1 MGEPLVSGLEN
12 FVARPGQPLEEHLTQ
27 AAFAA
32 GDPESTLTEQLLFLS
47 GLLHDAG
54 KARRT
59 WQDYFKRS
67 VAGSKEKMPHA
78 YVGAAL
84 FALYGRNM
92 LDTHETCLEA
102 EQLYYLLV
110 RDIEDHHGRLGDWW
124 EPRLNQSVPPW
135 RSLISSQPPEDTAFA
150 ALNSLVQRYFPFLT
164 DNAITDYDSFRK
176 RLMHLEKRW
185 DRTFKKHRMKLK
197 QKLGTV
203 PSAYASWISRDT
215 SGRLIAADRLSASGL
230 SAETALSPN
239 SAQAA
244 LQIFKDKLE
253 EKHRTAIEDGHGLM
267 ADKRSAVHEQALSR
281 YRNNGDAPWFALSLP
296 VGWGKT
302 LISLRVTLEHA
313 AAGQAERI
321 VYVAPYLSIL
331 SQAAKEIREVTGLEV
346 MEHHHL
352 ALLNAAPA
360 GSDSPE
366 EIEPIDVLTMESW
379 RAPIIATTFNQLFR
393 AVFPKNAQQ
402 SIRIPSLRRA
412 FIIIDEPQIMDVSVY
427 NAFIRGLEA
436 LRERSEA
443 RVMLVSATI
452 PPTLHALT
460 TPPFP
465 IAPEVESANRYSL
478 ITHTETWTEDR
489 VAKEAI
495 QRFKQYGQVAV
506 ILNTIADAVRVY
518 RQVSELTEK
527 GVCINLHGMMTPL
540 HKAHLIAEIAGRLD
554 RGEPV
559 LVISTQVLEAGINLS
574 FRRILRAR
582 PIFSSVAQ
590 TAGRANRHAEG
601 AVATVEVF
609 DFIREDGSD
618 SSKWIYKNE
627 HQRKVTKEL
636 LPPDGRWS
644 EAQTAELIE
653 RYFEKLSDVDP
664 NIMALDWF
672 ADAAKGQ
679 WSKLAGLSP
688 FETLEEEGGNELSEQ
703 NARVFVVTA
712 DVWTSPLV
720 KKWMEYFGISHV
732 SDIYR
737 RYQERDFLRRLD
749 FDDRKRFLSLVGQFV
764 APLRWRLVPQ
774 VCGPVDP
781 EKMSIFRAQDDN
793 DYHMDTG
800 FGHLLLREDSDDYDR
815 RLDAAMSRSHD
826 PAQYL

>member
-12 FVARPGQPLEEHLTQ
+12 FVARPGQTLEKHLIQ

-32 GDPESTLTEQLLFLS
+32 GAPEGTPAEQLLFLA

-59 WQDYFKRS
+59 WQDYFERS

-84 FALYGRNM
+84 FALYGRD
-92 LDTHETCLEA
+92 LLGAHSPSLEV
-102 EQLYYLLV
+102 EQLFYLLV
-110 RDIEDHHGRLGDWW
+110 RDVEDHHGRLGDWY
-124 EPRLNQSVPPW
+124 EPPHQSTPPW
-135 RSLISSQPPEDTAFA
+135 KSLIGSQPPEDTAFA
-150 ALNSLVQRYFPFLT
+150 ALDTLVRRYFPFLP
-164 DNAITDYDSFRK
+164 DNPITEYGVFRE
-176 RLMHLEKRW
+176 RLSQLESRW
-185 DRTFKKHRMKLK
+185 SRISKDHRRRLEEE
-197 QKLGTV
+197 LGIS
-203 PSAYASWISRDT
+203 PSAYAYWISRDAT
-215 SGRLIAADRLSASGL
+215 GRLIAADRLSASGL

-239 SAQAA
+239 STQAA
-244 LQIFKDKLE
+244 LQVFKDKLQ
-253 EKHRTAIEDGHGLM
+253 EKHRQAIEDGHGVM
-267 ADKRSAVHEQALSR
+267 ADKRSAVHEQALTG
-281 YRNNGDAPWFALSLP
+281 YRNNADAPWFTLSLP

-302 LISLRVTLEHA
+302 LISLRVALEHA

-352 ALLNAAPA
+352 ALLNAAPTE
-360 GSDSPE
+360 SDSSE

-402 SIRIPSLRRA
+402 SIRIPSLERA
-412 FIIIDEPQIMDVSVY
+412 FIVIDEPQIMDASVY
-427 NAFIRGLEA
+427 NAFICGLEA
-436 LRERSEA
+436 LREHSEA

-460 TPPFP
+460 AAPLP
-465 IAPEVESANRYSL
+465 IAPEVESADRYTL
-478 ITHTETWTEDR
+478 VTHTGIWTEER
-489 VAKEAI
+489 VAKEAK
-495 QRFKQYGQVAV
+495 QRFEQYGQVAV

-518 RQVSELTEK
+518 RRVSELT
-527 GVCINLHGMMTPL
+527 GDSNCINLHGMMTPL
-540 HKAHLIAEIAGRLD
+540 HKAYLIAEIAGRLE
-554 RGEPV
+554 RNEPV
-559 LVISTQVLEAGINLS
+559 LVVSTQVLEAGINLS

-601 AVATVEVF
+601 DIATVEVF
-609 DFIREDGSD
+609 NFIREDGAD

-627 HQRKVTKEL
+627 HQRKVTAEL
-636 LPPDGRWS
+636 LPPGGRWS

-653 RYFEKLSDVDP
+653 RYFEKLSEEDP

-688 FETLEEEGGNELSEQ
+688 FETLEEEGDNELSEQ

-712 DVWTSPLV
+712 DAWTSPLV
-720 KKWMEYFGISHV
+720 KKWMKYFDISHV

-737 RYQERDFLRRLD
+737 RYQDRGFLRRLD

-781 EKMSIFRAQDDN
+781 ETTSIFRARDDN
-793 DYHMDTG
+793 DYHMETG
-800 FGHLLLREDSDDYDR
+800 FGHLLLREDFDDYDR
-815 RLDAAMSRSHD
+815 RLDAAMSRSRD
-826 PAQYL
+826 PGQFL

>member
-1 MGEPLVSGLEN
+1 MSGLEN

-27 AAFAA
+27 AAFAT
-32 GDPESTLTEQLLFLS
+32 GDPEGSLEEQLLFLA

-59 WQDYFKRS
+59 WQDYFERS
-67 VAGSKEKMPHA
+67 LAGSKEKMPHA

-84 FALYGRNM
+84 FALYGRDL
-92 LDTHETCLEA
+92 LDVHTASLEL

-110 RDIEDHHGRLGDWW
+110 RDVEDHHGKLRDWYD
-124 EPRLNQSVPPW
+124 PLLNQSVPPW
-135 RSLISSQPPEDTAFA
+135 KSLVSGHPPEDTTFA
-150 ALNSLVQRYFPFLT
+150 ALDALARQYSSSLP
-164 DNAITDYDSFRK
+164 DNPITDYDTFRE
-176 RLMHLEKRW
+176 RLGHLEKRW
-185 DRTFKKHRMKLK
+185 DRAFKKHRMKLK
-197 QKLGTV
+197 RNLGSA
-203 PSAYASWISRDT
+203 PSVYASWISRSMT
-215 SGRLIAADRLSASGL
+215 GRLIAADRLSASGL
-230 SAETALSPN
+230 HAETSLSPD
-239 SAQAA
+239 SAQTA
-244 LQIFKDKLE
+244 LRIFKDRLE
-253 EKHRTAIEDGHGLM
+253 EKRRKAIKDGHGLM
-267 ADKRSAVHEQALSR
+267 ADRRSAVHEQALAG
-281 YRNNGDAPWFALSLP
+281 YRNNADAPWFALSLP

-302 LISLRVTLEHA
+302 LISLRVALEHA

-331 SQAAKEIREVTGLEV
+331 SQAAKEIREVTDLEV

-360 GSDSPE
+360 GSDSSE

-393 AVFPKNAQQ
+393 AVFPRNAQQ
-402 SIRIPSLRRA
+402 SIRIPSLRHA
-412 FIIIDEPQIMDVSVY
+412 VIIIDEPQIMDASVY

-460 TPPFP
+460 TPPLS

-478 ITHTETWTEDR
+478 ITHTESWTEDR
-489 VAKEAI
+489 VAEEAK
-495 QRFKQYGQVAV
+495 QRFDQYGQVAV
-506 ILNTIADAVRVY
+506 ILNTVADAVRVY
-518 RQVSELTEK
+518 RRVSKLTEE

-540 HKAHLIAEIAGRLD
+540 HKAQLIAEIADRLN
-554 RGEPV
+554 RKEPV
-559 LVISTQVLEAGINLS
+559 LVVSTQVLEAGVNLS

-601 AVATVEVF
+601 DVATVEVF
-609 DFIREDGSD
+609 DFIRDDGTD
-618 SSKWIYKNE
+618 SSKWIYTNE
-627 HQRKVTKEL
+627 HQRRITREL
-636 LPPDGRWS
+636 LPPDGSWS

-653 RYFEKLSDVDP
+653 TYFEKLSDVDP

-688 FETLEEEGGNELSEQ
+688 FETLGEDGGNELEDQ
-703 NARVFVVTA
+703 GARVFVATA
-712 DVWTSPLV
+712 DAWTSPLV
-720 KKWMEYFGISHV
+720 ENWMKYFGILNV
-732 SDIYR
+732 SDIY
-737 RYQERDFLRRLD
+737 YSYLDKSFLARLG
-749 FDDRKRFLSLVGQFV
+749 FDDRKRFLSLVGQYV
-764 APLRWRLVPQ
+764 VPIRKRLIHQ
-774 VCGPVDP
+774 VCDAVDL
-781 EKMSIFRAQDDN
+781 ESVGILRAQDDN
-793 DYHMDTG
+793 DYHLDTG

-826 PAQYL
+826 PGQFL

>member
-1 MGEPLVSGLEN
+1 MVNGLEN

-32 GDPESTLTEQLLFLS
+32 GNPEGLPADQLLFLA

-54 KARRT
+54 KARQT
-59 WQDYFKRS
+59 WQDYFQRS
-67 VAGSKEKMPHA
+67 LAGSKEKMPHA

-84 FALYGRNM
+84 FALYGRD
-92 LDTHETCLEA
+92 LLETHSPSLEV

-110 RDIEDHHGRLGDWW
+110 RDVEDHHGQLRDWYD
-124 EPRLNQSVPPW
+124 PRLNQSVPPW
-135 RSLISSQPPEDTAFA
+135 KSLISSQPPEDTAFA
-150 ALNSLVQRYFPFLT
+150 ALDELAQQYLPSLA
-164 DNAITDYDSFRK
+164 DNPIIDHDIFSE
-176 RLMHLEKRW
+176 RLRQLENRW
-185 DRTFKKHRMKLK
+185 DRAFKKHRMKLK
-197 QKLGTV
+197 RKLGIV
-203 PSAYASWISRDT
+203 PSTYASWISRNAT
-215 SGRLIAADRLSASGL
+215 GRLIAADRLSASGL
-230 SAETALSPN
+230 SAETSLSSD
-239 SAQAA
+239 SARSA
-244 LQIFKDKLE
+244 LQVFKDELE
-253 EKHRTAIEDGHGLM
+253 EKRLKAIEDGHGIM
-267 ADKRSAVHEQALSR
+267 AEKRSAVHEQALVG
-281 YRNNGDAPWFALSLP
+281 YRNGADAPWFTLSLP

-302 LISLRVTLEHA
+302 LISLRVALEHA
-313 AAGQAERI
+313 VTGQAECI

-331 SQAAKEIREVTGLEV
+331 SQAAKEIREVTDLEV

-360 GSDSPE
+360 EADSPE

-402 SIRIPSLRRA
+402 SIRIPSLERA
-412 FIIIDEPQIMDVSVY
+412 FIVIDEPQIMDASVY

-436 LRERSEA
+436 LRDHSEA

-460 TPPFP
+460 APPLP
-465 IAPEVESANRYSL
+465 IAPEVESADRYTL
-478 ITHTETWTEDR
+478 VTHTGTWTEER
-489 VAKEAI
+489 VAKEAK
-495 QRFKQYGQVAV
+495 QRFEQYGQVAV

-518 RQVSELTEK
+518 RRVSKPTGES
-527 GVCINLHGMMTPL
+527 VCINLHGMMTPL
-540 HKAHLIAEIAGRLD
+540 HKAHLIAKIAGRLERD
-554 RGEPV
+554 EPV
-559 LVISTQVLEAGINLS
+559 LVVSTQVLEAGINLS

-601 AVATVEVF
+601 DTATVEVF
-609 DFIREDGSD
+609 DFIREDGAD

-627 HQRKVTKEL
+627 HQRKATGEL
-636 LPPDGRWS
+636 LPPGGRWS

-653 RYFEKLSDVDP
+653 RYFEKLSEVDP

-688 FETLEEEGGNELSEQ
+688 FETLDDEGGNELSEQ

-712 DVWTSPLV
+712 DAWTSPLV
-720 KKWMEYFGISHV
+720 KKWMEHFGIAHV
-732 SDIYR
+732 SDVYR
-737 RYQERDFLRRLD
+737 RYQDRRFLGNLD

-764 APLRWRLVPQ
+764 APLRWKLVPR
-774 VCGPVDP
+774 VCEPFDP
-781 EKMSIFRAQDDN
+781 EKIGILRASDDN

-800 FGHLLLREDSDDYDR
+800 FGHLLLREDFDDYDR

-826 PAQYL
+826 PGQFL

>member
-1 MGEPLVSGLEN
+1 MSGLED

-32 GDPESTLTEQLLFLS
+32 GAPEGPPAEQLLFLS

-59 WQDYFKRS
+59 WQDYFERS

-84 FALYGRNM
+84 FALYGRDL
-92 LDTHETCLEA
+92 LDTRKATLEV

-135 RSLISSQPPEDTAFA
+135 RPLISSQPPEDTAFA
-150 ALNSLVQRYFPFLT
+150 ALNGLVQRYFPFLP
-164 DNAITDYDSFRK
+164 DSAITDYDDFGK

-185 DRTFKKHRMKLK
+185 DRAFKKHRMKLK
-197 QKLGTV
+197 QKLGTI
-203 PSAYASWISRDT
+203 PSAYASWISRDAT
-215 SGRLIAADRLSASGL
+215 GRLIAADRLSASGISTEAAL
-230 SAETALSPN
+230 SEDLAQTAL
-239 SAQAA
+239 QV
-244 LQIFKDKLE
+244 FKDKLE
-253 EKHRTAIEDGHGLM
+253 EKYREAIEAGHGLM
-267 ADKRSAVHEQALSR
+267 ADKRSAVHEEALAG
-281 YRNNGDAPWFALSLP
+281 YRNNADVPWFALSLP

-302 LISLRVTLEHA
+302 LISLRVALEHV

-352 ALLNAAPA
+352 ALLNVAPA
-360 GSDSPE
+360 EADSFE

-393 AVFPKNAQQ
+393 AVFPKSAQQ
-402 SIRIPSLRRA
+402 SIRIPALRGA
-412 FIIIDEPQIMDVSVY
+412 FIVIDEPQVMNASVY
-427 NAFIRGLEA
+427 NAFIRGLES

-460 TPPFP
+460 IPPFP
-465 IAPEVESANRYSL
+465 IAPEIESADRYML
-478 ITHTETWTEDR
+478 VTHTGTWTEER
-489 VAKEAI
+489 VAQEAS

-506 ILNTIADAVRVY
+506 ILNTVADAVRVY
-518 RQVSELTEK
+518 RRVAELTEK
-527 GVCINLHGMMTPL
+527 SICMNLHGMMTPL
-540 HKAHLIAEIAGRLD
+540 HKAHQIAEIASRLD

-559 LVISTQVLEAGINLS
+559 LVVSTQVLEAGINVS
-574 FRRILRAR
+574 FRRVLRAR

-601 AVATVEVF
+601 TIATVEVF
-609 DFIREDGSD
+609 DFIRKEGAD
-618 SSKWIYKNE
+618 SRKWIYKNE
-627 HQRKVTKEL
+627 HQINVTDQL
-636 LPPDGRWS
+636 LPAGGSWS
-644 EAQTAELIE
+644 EVQTAALIE
-653 RYFEKLSDVDP
+653 TYFDKLSVKDP
-664 NIMALDWF
+664 NIASLDWF

-688 FETLEEEGGNELSEQ
+688 FETLDEEGGNELAEQ
-703 NARVFVVTA
+703 DARVFVLTA
-712 DVWTSPLV
+712 DAWITPLV
-720 KKWMEYFGISHV
+720 KSWMEHFRISNV
-732 SDIYR
+732 SDIYAS
-737 RYQERDFLRRLD
+737 YLNIGFLKSLD
-749 FDDRKRFLSLVGQFV
+749 FDARRRFIGLVGQFAV
-764 APLRWRLVPQ
+764 PVRKRLVFR
-774 VCGPVDP
+774 VCG
-781 EKMSIFRAQDDN
+781 EIEAETANILRAQDDD
-793 DYHMDTG
+793 DYHLDTG
-800 FGHLLLREDSDDYDR
+800 FGHLLLGEDLDDYDR
-815 RLDAAMSRSHD
+815 RLDAAMSRSHN
-826 PAQYL
+826 PGQFL